1 MENRFIDQ
9 SINRKK
15 QIVSDKLFIFQDIPI
30 FSIIEFNIT
39 GSCNR
44 DCSFCPVS
52 NPLVYS
58 KTKDSLEPKLFE
70 KIVRDLGSIDYKG
83 KILFSAFSEP
93 LLHKDIEKLIKI
105 AKKYLPNTRL
115 EMVSNGDLLTSKK
128 LKKLYKSGLDTI
140 NISMYDGAH
149 QIEFFNKIR
158 IEANVPE
165 DLVVLRRRYYEDG
178 NYGITISNRSGLIDS
193 NEFRDKDEVSI
204 TELPLKQ
211 VCYYPFYMILIDYNG
226 DVLLC
231 PHDWKKTLKFG
242 NLENEHIFDIWKGNM
257 LNSVRSKLTKAD
269 RDFAACKSC
278 DVLGTVIGK
287 ESFDTWMDYKKNE
300 K

>member
-9 SINRKK
+9 STNRKK

-70 KIVRDLGSIDYKG
+70 KIVRDLSDIDYKG

-93 LLHKDIEKLIKI
+93 LLHKDIEKLIEI
-105 AKKYLPNTRL
+105 AKRYLPNIRL

-128 LKKLYKSGLDTI
+128 LKKLYESGLDTI
-140 NISMYDGAH
+140 NISMYDGSH
-149 QIEFFNKIR
+149 QIEYFNKIR
-158 IEANVPE
+158 VEANVPE
-165 DLVVLRRRYYEDG
+165 NTVVLRRRYYEDG

-193 NEFRDKDEVSI
+193 NEFRDKDEISI

-242 NLENEHIFDIWKGNM
+242 NLENEHIFDIWKGSM
-257 LNSVRSKLTKAD
+257 LNNIRKKLAKAD
-269 RDFAACKSC
+269 RDFAGCKNC

-287 ESFDTWMDYKKNE
+287 NSFDIWNKLL
-300 K
+300 